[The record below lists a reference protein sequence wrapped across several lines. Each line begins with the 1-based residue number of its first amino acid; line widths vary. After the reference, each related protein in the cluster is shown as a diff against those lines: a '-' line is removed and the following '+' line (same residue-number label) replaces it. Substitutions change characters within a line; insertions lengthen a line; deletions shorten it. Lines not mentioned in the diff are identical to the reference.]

1 MSYNTPKVINV
12 FYKEDRK
19 PYDINGKSVSYF
31 GEDFIGSNDSTKIR
45 FYLQPNLPLID
56 FTGIVHAKRAD
67 GEVRFEL
74 LEKSS
79 NELGNYFELSLNS
92 WFTMKTG
99 KVTLSLKLYTG
110 DVTFGYT
117 EEIITSIES
126 IEDAIVYASDIFTF
140 NVGYAPNATEVVP
153 PFIDGEFEQLLF
165 ALSGKPDIGET
176 IYVVSELPT
185 LTGGAYD
192 DQWFLVK
199 GINSFGKLYHI
210 VDSVAEEVE
219 LGAGTFRVTPSGN
232 GDIDQGTIAGQ
243 LKWNEDTGTIN
254 MGLFD
259 EVEVGVGE
267 SLFWYV
273 KANEPISRGD
283 VVQFAGNVGGE
294 IVVKKAVFAEIT
306 NQPDLLMGVCLREID
321 TGRKGYILS
330 VGRLNNVNTDA
341 FSTPILYLSTTT
353 NGALS
358 STKPTSGFKGSVSAV
373 GRFSTGGGNNGFL
386 LVRPNLIKGL
396 KEATDVTITDI
407 VNGEILRWNG
417 SNWVNSD
424 SLSVAEDDIDALE
437 TRADLV
443 EGRLDVVEPIVAQH
457 TVDIS
462 DLDNRIDFIEDNGG
476 IDFIKVATFSALPT
490 SGEVRNHR
498 LFLTEDTKQLWEFDG
513 TQYNETSPKN
523 LSNIVVSS
531 QDDTTALRVV
541 ADTTQDEDVVSVEI
555 DEEKQVWIEKDG
567 KFNALNEANF
577 YDNVTIAG
585 NLTINGTT
593 TTVNTTT
600 LDVEDNIITINKNQT
615 GTPETNL
622 LSGIE
627 VERGDETN
635 FQFVFQESSD
645 LFKVGQVGDL
655 QAVATRQDAPTDLGV
670 AYFNA
675 TTNRFETTTNLK
687 VNASGQLV
695 DTTIRNTGTTV
706 IPLVVNTISGTTSAI
721 QEWQSNGTQRAYID
735 NDAGRLRTTA
745 GVANRTNFNS
755 SLIQPTDTGT
765 IISRNIADANPSLIV
780 NLANSSS
787 TGNIAN
793 FQFAGANKLEI
804 TKDGFLNN
812 TTADSVVI
820 TQNGVSIL
828 STYKH
833 PTGSTAIPVGQN
845 TFVGRSGN
853 TTMGSTATSVDHAS
867 YNTSVGFNAF
877 ISNTTGVNNTAN
889 GVNSLNSNTTGGSN
903 TANGVNS
910 LRSNTTGGNN
920 TAIGRDSLFSNTTGG
935 SNTAIGLNAGR
946 YIADGTTDNTT
957 GSNSIFLGSDT
968 KALANGQTNQ
978 IVIGHNATGIGSN
991 TVVLGND
998 SITTTALKGNVG
1010 IGTTAPATL
1019 LSVVTS
1025 SNTNGIQIRR
1035 NINTGGNY
1043 ALLGFRISTLDDNFN
1058 YAEIRGLRTNRNT
1071 TQDTDLVFLTRSN
1084 NTLGERMTIRDDGN
1098 VGIGTNNPVARL
1110 QVATAD
1116 ATQYQRALK
1125 LGVGSTTDNSG
1136 SFIEFPSATT
1146 DTLGSRI
1153 GGARQG
1159 SGGASY
1165 LRFDTTNSSSVVGE
1179 KMRITSDGLVGI
1191 GTTAPVAPLDILS
1204 SNFPALKIKRSSG
1217 GASVILHENSAGNQ
1231 YYSGIDTSGSYYLLN
1246 GSFVTTMLTTSG
1258 GLVGIGETAPTAQLQ
1273 VKSGATSRVPLVVDT
1288 LASHTVNSQEWKING
1303 SNVAFLDNGGY
1314 LRSSGIS
1321 HFTQNNALLYTE
1333 STGIRIQRNIADA
1346 NTALIINQVNS
1357 GSTGDIL
1364 KVQATGTD
1372 RLVVKQ
1378 NGLVSINEATPTAQ
1392 LHVKSGSTSRVPII
1406 VDSLT
1411 SHLQNL
1417 QEWKYGG
1424 NLGAFVD
1431 NEGNFFNENG
1441 TYGTIS
1447 DQRLKENIVDSRN
1460 YIDDLMKLRVVK
1472 YSLKEEK
1479 STQPTHLG
1487 FIAQEFEQVFPKMIG
1502 EFTKEIGKDIK
1513 GNAITEK
1520 YKSIKM
1526 SVLIPM
1532 LVKTIQ
1538 ELKGELDEL
1547 KEKIK

>member
-321 TGRKGYILS
+321 DGRKGYILS

-437 TRADLV
+437 NRADLI
-443 EGRLDVVEPIVAQH
+443 EGRLDVIEPIVAQH
-457 TVDIS
+457 TIDIS

-531 QDDTTALRVV
+531 EDDTTALRVV
-541 ADTTQDEDVVSVEI
+541 ADATQDEDVVSVEI

-655 QAVATRQDAPTDLGV
+655 QAVATRQDTPTDLGV
-670 AYFNA
+670 AYFNT
-675 TTNRFETTTNLK
+675 TTNRFENTTNLK

-695 DTTIRNTGTTV
+695 DTTIRN
-706 IPLVVNTISGTTSAI
+706 SETTSVPLTINSIASTTANL
-721 QEWQSNGTQRAYID
+721 QEWQRDGTSQAFISPT
-735 NDAGRLRTTA
+735 ASGGTVGVFRLRNLTNENRGFITFTTN
-745 GVANRTNFNS
+745 G
-755 SLIQPTDTGT
+755 IT
-765 IISRNIADANPSLIV
+765 ITRNIADSNSSLVV

-787 TGNIAN
+787 TGNIAE

-804 TKDGFLNN
+804 TKDGFL
-812 TTADSVVI
+812 
-820 TQNGVSIL
+820 TQNGTRLFSQ
-828 STYKH
+828 
-833 PTGSTAIPVGQN
+833 PVDTSN
-845 TFVGRSGN
+845 TFFGN
-853 TTMGSTATSVDHAS
+853 L
-867 YNTSVGFNAF
+867 
-877 ISNTTGVNNTAN
+877 TGNLT
-889 GVNSLNSNTTGGSN
+889 LTGGSN
-903 TANGVNS
+903 TVFGSNSFTSATSGNANVIVGRGAGNS
-910 LRSNTTGGNN
+910 ITSGFGNILVGLGSGASLTSATNSTFIGRSAGDNASQLATATNS
-920 TAIGRDSLFSNTTGG
+920 TAIGYEAYTDASNQMVFGNASVTEFKFDRNESALAKLPRTEIVSSTFPPLQIDRRVAFNLPYGAIRLLATNQVNMTNAFGVLQTFSIRDDANVINDIARIGAFRSGADNSGRLAFNTT
-935 SNTAIGLNAGR
+935 NAG
-946 YIADGTTDNTT
+946 TDSEKMTILP
-957 GSNSIFLGSDT
+957 S
-968 KALANGQTNQ
+968 
-978 IVIGHNATGIGSN
+978 
-991 TVVLGND
+991 
-998 SITTTALKGNVG
+998 GNVG
-1010 IGTTAPATL
+1010 IGTTAP
-1019 LSVVTS
+1019 
-1025 SNTNGIQIRR
+1025 I
-1035 NINTGGNY
+1035 
-1043 ALLGFRISTLDDNFN
+1043 
-1058 YAEIRGLRTNRNT
+1058 
-1071 TQDTDLVFLTRSN
+1071 
-1084 NTLGERMTIRDDGN
+1084 
-1098 VGIGTNNPVARL
+1098 
-1110 QVATAD
+1110 
-1116 ATQYQRALK
+1116 
-1125 LGVGSTTDNSG
+1125 
-1136 SFIEFPSATT
+1136 
-1146 DTLGSRI
+1146 
-1153 GGARQG
+1153 
-1159 SGGASY
+1159 
-1165 LRFDTTNSSSVVGE
+1165 
-1179 KMRITSDGLVGI
+1179 
-1191 GTTAPVAPLDILS
+1191 APLDILS

-1231 YYSGIDTSGSYYLLN
+1231 YYSGIDTSGNYYLLN
-1246 GSFVTTMLTTSG
+1246 GSFVTTMLTTSA
-1258 GLVGIGETAPTAQLQ
+1258 GLVGINETAPTAQLQ
-1273 VKSGATSRVPLVVDT
+1273 VKSGATDRVGLIVDT
-1288 LASHTVNSQEWKING
+1288 LADHTADITRFSFNSNLRFGFNTSGFLRLSGVHNISSSNNSFVNLE
-1303 SNVAFLDNGGY
+1303 
-1314 LRSSGIS
+1314 SSGTTIS
-1321 HFTQNNALLYTE
+1321 
-1333 STGIRIQRNIADA
+1333 RNVADA
-1346 NTALIINQVNS
+1346 NTALIINQQNA

-1502 EFTKEIGKDIK
+1502 EFTKEIGKDIE

-1538 ELKGELDEL
+1538 ELNKKVEELE
-1547 KEKIK
+1547 EKIK

>member
-306 NQPDLLMGVCLREID
+306 HQPDLLMGVCLREID
-321 TGRKGYILS
+321 DGRKGYILS

-437 TRADLV
+437 TRADLI

-531 QDDTTALRVV
+531 EDDTTALRVV

-655 QAVATRQDAPTDLGV
+655 QAVATRQDTPTDLGV
-670 AYFNA
+670 AYFNT
-675 TTNRFETTTNLK
+675 TTNRFENTTNLK

-695 DTTIRNTGTTV
+695 DTTIRN
-706 IPLVVNTISGTTSAI
+706 SETTSVPLTINSIASTTANL
-721 QEWQSNGTQRAYID
+721 QEWQRDGTSQAFISPT
-735 NDAGRLRTTA
+735 ASGGTVGVFRLRNLTNENRGFITFTTN
-745 GVANRTNFNS
+745 G
-755 SLIQPTDTGT
+755 IT
-765 IISRNIADANPSLIV
+765 ITRNIADSNSSLVV

-787 TGNIAN
+787 TGNIAE

-804 TKDGFLNN
+804 TKDGFL
-812 TTADSVVI
+812 
-820 TQNGVSIL
+820 TQNGTRLFSQ
-828 STYKH
+828 
-833 PTGSTAIPVGQN
+833 PVDTSN
-845 TFVGRSGN
+845 TFFGN
-853 TTMGSTATSVDHAS
+853 L
-867 YNTSVGFNAF
+867 
-877 ISNTTGVNNTAN
+877 TGNLT
-889 GVNSLNSNTTGGSN
+889 LTGGSN
-903 TANGVNS
+903 TVFGSNSFTSATSGNANVIVGRGAGNS
-910 LRSNTTGGNN
+910 ITSGFGNILVGLGSGASLTSATNSTFIGRSAGDNASQLATATNS
-920 TAIGRDSLFSNTTGG
+920 TAIGYESYTDASNQMVFGNASVTEFKFDRNESALAKLPRTEIVSSTFPPLQIDRRVAFNLPYGAIRLLATNQVNMTNAFGVLQTFSIRDDANVINDIARIGAFRSGADNSGRLAFNTV
-935 SNTAIGLNAGR
+935 NAGTDTEKMT
-946 YIADGTTDNTT
+946 ILPSGNVGIGTTTPSEKLELSGT
-957 GSNSIFLGSDT
+957 G
-968 KALANGQTNQ
+968 NQ
-978 IVIGHNATGIGSN
+978 ILKITSTNNNKTGIYLQRGTSSDAFTDYELYSSGGN
-991 TVVLGND
+991 FSIDRNVNGVVQNRFFIGD
-998 SITTTALKGNVG
+998 DGKIG

-1025 SNTNGIQIRR
+1025 SNTDGIQIRR
-1035 NINTGGNY
+1035 NSTSTNDY
-1043 ALLGFRISTLDDNFN
+1043 SLLGFRIATSNSATN
-1058 YAEIRGLRTNRNT
+1058 YAEIRAVRTNRAVSN
-1071 TQDTDLVFLTRSN
+1071 DTDLRFYTLSN
-1084 NTLGERMTIRDDGN
+1084 NSLTEPMRIRD
-1098 VGIGTNNPVARL
+1098 
-1110 QVATAD
+1110 
-1116 ATQYQRALK
+1116 
-1125 LGVGSTTDNSG
+1125 
-1136 SFIEFPSATT
+1136 
-1146 DTLGSRI
+1146 
-1153 GGARQG
+1153 
-1159 SGGASY
+1159 
-1165 LRFDTTNSSSVVGE
+1165 
-1179 KMRITSDGLVGI
+1179 DGLVGI
-1191 GTTAPVAPLDILS
+1191 
-1204 SNFPALKIKRSSG
+1204 N
-1217 GASVILHENSAGNQ
+1217 
-1231 YYSGIDTSGSYYLLN
+1231 
-1246 GSFVTTMLTTSG
+1246 
-1258 GLVGIGETAPTAQLQ
+1258 ETAPTAQLQ

-1288 LASHTVNSQEWKING
+1288 LASHT
-1303 SNVAFLDNGGY
+1303 
-1314 LRSSGIS
+1314 
-1321 HFTQNNALLYTE
+1321 T
-1333 STGIRIQRNIADA
+1333 
-1346 NTALIINQVNS
+1346 
-1357 GSTGDIL
+1357 
-1364 KVQATGTD
+1364 
-1372 RLVVKQ
+1372 
-1378 NGLVSINEATPTAQ
+1378 
-1392 LHVKSGSTSRVPII
+1392 
-1406 VDSLT
+1406 
-1411 SHLQNL
+1411 NL
-1417 QEWKYGG
+1417 QEWKNAGSTTARINGFGALATTRMFNINSPDGADIRLTNNGTEVRRDIADSQPVLIVNQINSSSTGKIVSFQFAGVEKSFIDKDGNFSGAVSIPQYDFLGSRAGSAGDGTITVSNITNYDELVVEIDYDPQGNGGYPMRVKAPVITHFQPGASDDIYGVSVITFSKGGTTLATATVGWGG
-1424 NLGAFVD
+1424 NNTTLDVD
-1431 NEGNFFNENG
+1431 FGG
-1441 TYGTIS
+1441 TFSSAEVRVYG
-1447 DQRLKENIVDSRN
+1447 VN
-1460 YIDDLMKLRVVK
+1460 Y
-1472 YSLKEEK
+1472 
-1479 STQPTHLG
+1479 
-1487 FIAQEFEQVFPKMIG
+1487 
-1502 EFTKEIGKDIK
+1502 
-1513 GNAITEK
+1513 
-1520 YKSIKM
+1520 
-1526 SVLIPM
+1526 
-1532 LVKTIQ
+1532 
-1538 ELKGELDEL
+1538 
-1547 KEKIK
+1547 

>member
-321 TGRKGYILS
+321 DGRKGYILS

-437 TRADLV
+437 TRADLI

-531 QDDTTALRVV
+531 EDDTTALRVV

-655 QAVATRQDAPTDLGV
+655 QAVATRQDTPTDLGV
-670 AYFNA
+670 AYFNT

-687 VNASGQLV
+687 VNASGFVENLNVKATGNVVPFTIDALSSGQTSNLLSINSNGANRLFV
-695 DTTIRNTGTTV
+695 ESNGLIRTRIGIANHTNFSNSFIDTNTTGTT
-706 IPLVVNTISGTTSAI
+706 
-721 QEWQSNGTQRAYID
+721 
-735 NDAGRLRTTA
+735 
-745 GVANRTNFNS
+745 
-755 SLIQPTDTGT
+755 
-765 IISRNIADANPSLIV
+765 ISRNIADGNHALIV

-820 TQNGVSIL
+820 TQNGVPIL

-845 TFVGRSGN
+845 TFVGLSGN
-853 TTMGSTATSVDHAS
+853 TTMGSTATSTDHAS
-867 YNTSVGFNAF
+867 NNTAIGFNAF
-877 ISNTTGVNNTAN
+877 ISNTTGNSNTAIGLSSLRGN
-889 GVNSLNSNTTGGSN
+889 TTGFSNTASGVSSLRGNTTGFSNTASGLNSLRDNTTGNSNTASGSNSLQSNTTGNSN
-903 TANGVNS
+903 TASGAS
-910 LRSNTTGGNN
+910 
-920 TAIGRDSLFSNTTGG
+920 SLFSNTTG
-935 SNTAIGLNAGR
+935 SNNVASGLNSLRDNTTGSLNVALGSGSGR
-946 YIADGTTDNTT
+946 YIADGTTANAT
-957 GSNSIFLGSDT
+957 GSNSVFLGSDT

-978 IVIGHNATGIGSN
+978 IVIGHDATGIGSN

-1025 SNTNGIQIRR
+1025 SNTEGIQIRR
-1035 NINTGGNY
+1035 DATSTNAY
-1043 ALLGFRISTLDDNFN
+1043 SLLGFRIATSNSATN
-1058 YAEIRGLRTNRNT
+1058 YAEIRAVRTNRAVSN
-1071 TQDTDLVFLTRSN
+1071 DTDLRFYTLSN
-1084 NTLGERMTIRDDGN
+1084 NSLTEPMRIRDD
-1098 VGIGTNNPVARL
+1098 
-1110 QVATAD
+1110 
-1116 ATQYQRALK
+1116 
-1125 LGVGSTTDNSG
+1125 
-1136 SFIEFPSATT
+1136 
-1146 DTLGSRI
+1146 
-1153 GGARQG
+1153 
-1159 SGGASY
+1159 
-1165 LRFDTTNSSSVVGE
+1165 
-1179 KMRITSDGLVGI
+1179 
-1191 GTTAPVAPLDILS
+1191 
-1204 SNFPALKIKRSSG
+1204 
-1217 GASVILHENSAGNQ
+1217 
-1231 YYSGIDTSGSYYLLN
+1231 
-1246 GSFVTTMLTTSG
+1246 
-1258 GLVGIGETAPTAQLQ
+1258 GLVGIGETAPNAQLQ
-1273 VKSGATSRVPLVVDT
+1273 VKSGAVGRIPLIVNTIAD
-1288 LASHTVNSQEWKING
+1288 HTALLQEWQING
-1303 SNVAFLDNGGY
+1303 TAQARITNSGY
-1314 LRSSGIS
+1314 LSGLGLLNLSSS
-1321 HFTQNNALLYTE
+1321 NNASIVMLNAGTTI
-1333 STGIRIQRNIADA
+1333 SRNVADA
-1346 NTALIINQVNS
+1346 NTALVINQVNS

-1392 LHVKSGSTSRVPII
+1392 LQVKSGSTSRVPII

-1532 LVKTIQ
+1532 LVKVIQ
-1538 ELKGELDEL
+1538 EQQEQINEL

>member
-321 TGRKGYILS
+321 DGRKGYILS

-437 TRADLV
+437 TRADLI

-457 TVDIS
+457 TIDIS

-490 SGEVRNHR
+490 SGDVRNHR

-531 QDDTTALRVV
+531 EDDTTALRVV
-541 ADTTQDEDVVSVEI
+541 ADATQDEDVVSVEI

-655 QAVATRQDAPTDLGV
+655 QAVATRQDAPTDFGV
-670 AYFNA
+670 AYFNT

-706 IPLVVNTISGTTSAI
+706 VPLTVDAINSTTADLQQWRVNNVIRNVITSSGYYLSPVGMTNTTF
-721 QEWQSNGTQRAYID
+721 SNGRFEFGGGG
-735 NDAGRLRTTA
+735 N
-745 GVANRTNFNS
+745 
-755 SLIQPTDTGT
+755 P
-765 IISRNIADANPSLIV
+765 IIIRNVADANPSLIV

-804 TKDGFLNN
+804 TKDGFLTQNGTRLFSQPVATSNTFFGNESGGSSVSGTSNTSFGRRSLFSISSGTQNTSVGQGAGRAITSGSSNTFIGNDSGFNSQLATANN
-812 TTADSVVI
+812 STAIGNEAYTDASNQMVFGNANVTQFKFDRNANSIIDISTINKPIADSVVI
-820 TQNGVSIL
+820 TQNGVPIL

-833 PTGSTAIPVGQN
+833 PTGSTAIPAGEN
-845 TFVGRSGN
+845 TFVGRAGN
-853 TTMGSTATSVDHAS
+853 TTMGSTASLIAHGS
-867 YNTSVGFNAF
+867 F
-877 ISNTTGVNNTAN
+877 NTAVGMN
-889 GVNSLNSNTTGGSN
+889 SFINNSL
-903 TANGVNS
+903 
-910 LRSNTTGGNN
+910 GGNN
-920 TAIGRDSLFSNTTGG
+920 TAIGHDSLRLNTTGSNNLASGNSALRSNTTGNSNTATGFLSLFSNTTG
-935 SNTAIGLNAGR
+935 SNNVASGLNALRPNTTGSLNVALGSGSGR

-957 GSNSIFLGSDT
+957 GSNSVFLGSDT

-1010 IGTTAPATL
+1010 IGTSAPATL

-1025 SNTNGIQIRR
+1025 SNTEGIQIRR
-1035 NINTGGNY
+1035 DATSTNAY
-1043 ALLGFRISTLDDNFN
+1043 SLLGFRIATSNSATN
-1058 YAEIRGLRTNRNT
+1058 YAEIRAVRTNRAVSN
-1071 TQDTDLVFLTRSN
+1071 DTDLRFYTLSN
-1084 NTLGERMTIRDDGN
+1084 NSLTEPMRIRD
-1098 VGIGTNNPVARL
+1098 
-1110 QVATAD
+1110 
-1116 ATQYQRALK
+1116 
-1125 LGVGSTTDNSG
+1125 
-1136 SFIEFPSATT
+1136 
-1146 DTLGSRI
+1146 
-1153 GGARQG
+1153 
-1159 SGGASY
+1159 
-1165 LRFDTTNSSSVVGE
+1165 
-1179 KMRITSDGLVGI
+1179 DGLVGI
-1191 GTTAPVAPLDILS
+1191 
-1204 SNFPALKIKRSSG
+1204 N
-1217 GASVILHENSAGNQ
+1217 
-1231 YYSGIDTSGSYYLLN
+1231 
-1246 GSFVTTMLTTSG
+1246 
-1258 GLVGIGETAPTAQLQ
+1258 ETAPTAQLQ
-1273 VKSGATSRVPLVVDT
+1273 VKSGAVDRVGLIVDT
-1288 LASHTVNSQEWKING
+1288 LADHTADITRFSFNSNLRFGFNTSGFLRLSGVHNISSSNNSFVNLE
-1303 SNVAFLDNGGY
+1303 
-1314 LRSSGIS
+1314 SSGTTIS
-1321 HFTQNNALLYTE
+1321 
-1333 STGIRIQRNIADA
+1333 RNVADA

-1392 LHVKSGSTSRVPII
+1392 LQVKSGSTSRVPII

-1502 EFTKEIGKDIK
+1502 EFTKEIGKDIE

-1538 ELKGELDEL
+1538 ELNKKVEELE
-1547 KEKIK
+1547 EKIK

>member
-321 TGRKGYILS
+321 DGRKGYILS

-437 TRADLV
+437 TRADLI

-531 QDDTTALRVV
+531 EDDTTALRVV

-655 QAVATRQDAPTDLGV
+655 QAVATRQDTPTDLGV
-670 AYFNA
+670 AYFNT

-687 VNASGQLV
+687 VNASGL
-695 DTTIRNTGTTV
+695 
-706 IPLVVNTISGTTSAI
+706 
-721 QEWQSNGTQRAYID
+721 
-735 NDAGRLRTTA
+735 
-745 GVANRTNFNS
+745 
-755 SLIQPTDTGT
+755 
-765 IISRNIADANPSLIV
+765 
-780 NLANSSS
+780 
-787 TGNIAN
+787 
-793 FQFAGANKLEI
+793 
-804 TKDGFLNN
+804 
-812 TTADSVVI
+812 
-820 TQNGVSIL
+820 
-828 STYKH
+828 
-833 PTGSTAIPVGQN
+833 
-845 TFVGRSGN
+845 
-853 TTMGSTATSVDHAS
+853 
-867 YNTSVGFNAF
+867 
-877 ISNTTGVNNTAN
+877 
-889 GVNSLNSNTTGGSN
+889 
-903 TANGVNS
+903 
-910 LRSNTTGGNN
+910 
-920 TAIGRDSLFSNTTGG
+920 
-935 SNTAIGLNAGR
+935 
-946 YIADGTTDNTT
+946 
-957 GSNSIFLGSDT
+957 
-968 KALANGQTNQ
+968 
-978 IVIGHNATGIGSN
+978 
-991 TVVLGND
+991 
-998 SITTTALKGNVG
+998 
-1010 IGTTAPATL
+1010 
-1019 LSVVTS
+1019 
-1025 SNTNGIQIRR
+1025 
-1035 NINTGGNY
+1035 
-1043 ALLGFRISTLDDNFN
+1043 
-1058 YAEIRGLRTNRNT
+1058 
-1071 TQDTDLVFLTRSN
+1071 
-1084 NTLGERMTIRDDGN
+1084 
-1098 VGIGTNNPVARL
+1098 
-1110 QVATAD
+1110 
-1116 ATQYQRALK
+1116 
-1125 LGVGSTTDNSG
+1125 
-1136 SFIEFPSATT
+1136 
-1146 DTLGSRI
+1146 
-1153 GGARQG
+1153 
-1159 SGGASY
+1159 
-1165 LRFDTTNSSSVVGE
+1165 
-1179 KMRITSDGLVGI
+1179 
-1191 GTTAPVAPLDILS
+1191 
-1204 SNFPALKIKRSSG
+1204 
-1217 GASVILHENSAGNQ
+1217 
-1231 YYSGIDTSGSYYLLN
+1231 
-1246 GSFVTTMLTTSG
+1246 
-1258 GLVGIGETAPTAQLQ
+1258 
-1273 VKSGATSRVPLVVDT
+1273 
-1288 LASHTVNSQEWKING
+1288 
-1303 SNVAFLDNGGY
+1303 
-1314 LRSSGIS
+1314 
-1321 HFTQNNALLYTE
+1321 
-1333 STGIRIQRNIADA
+1333 
-1346 NTALIINQVNS
+1346 
-1357 GSTGDIL
+1357 
-1364 KVQATGTD
+1364 
-1372 RLVVKQ
+1372 
-1378 NGLVSINEATPTAQ
+1378 
-1392 LHVKSGSTSRVPII
+1392 
-1406 VDSLT
+1406 
-1411 SHLQNL
+1411 
-1417 QEWKYGG
+1417 
-1424 NLGAFVD
+1424 
-1431 NEGNFFNENG
+1431 
-1441 TYGTIS
+1441 
-1447 DQRLKENIVDSRN
+1447 
-1460 YIDDLMKLRVVK
+1460 
-1472 YSLKEEK
+1472 
-1479 STQPTHLG
+1479 
-1487 FIAQEFEQVFPKMIG
+1487 
-1502 EFTKEIGKDIK
+1502 
-1513 GNAITEK
+1513 
-1520 YKSIKM
+1520 
-1526 SVLIPM
+1526 
-1532 LVKTIQ
+1532 
-1538 ELKGELDEL
+1538 
-1547 KEKIK
+1547 

>member
-437 TRADLV
+437 TRADLI

-531 QDDTTALRVV
+531 EDDTTALRVV

-1231 YYSGIDTSGSYYLLN
+1231 YYSGIDTSGNYYLLN
-1246 GSFVTTMLTTSG
+1246 GSFVTTMLTTSA
-1258 GLVGIGETAPTAQLQ
+1258 GLVGINETAPTAQLQ
-1273 VKSGATSRVPLVVDT
+1273 VKSGATDRTPLIVDI
-1288 LASHTVNSQEWKING
+1288 VNSSTARLQDWNKNGVLISAIN
-1303 SNVAFLDNGGY
+1303 NGGRF
-1314 LRSSGIS
+1314 LTNAGMSNLATG
-1321 HFTQNNALLYTE
+1321 NNSAITVG
-1333 STGIRIQRNIADA
+1333 STGTLIERNVADA
-1346 NTALIINQVNS
+1346 NTALVINQVNA
-1357 GSTGDIL
+1357 GSTGKIVSFRFAGVEKSFIDKDGNFSGASVIPTYDLLGSRAGTAGDGTITVTDISL
-1364 KVQATGTD
+1364 YD
-1372 RLVVKQ
+1372 ELVVELLFDTGIDGKSNRTQ
-1378 NGLVSINEATPTAQ
+1378 APVITHFQPGGAGDLNGLTVVSVQPGGTTLVSATVEKGANNTT
-1392 LHVKSGSTSRVPII
+1392 LN
-1406 VDSLT
+1406 VDFGGT
-1411 SHLQNL
+1411 VTDYVVNV
-1417 QEWKYGG
+1417 YG
-1424 NLGAFVD
+1424 
-1431 NEGNFFNENG
+1431 
-1441 TYGTIS
+1441 
-1447 DQRLKENIVDSRN
+1447 
-1460 YIDDLMKLRVVK
+1460 
-1472 YSLKEEK
+1472 
-1479 STQPTHLG
+1479 
-1487 FIAQEFEQVFPKMIG
+1487 
-1502 EFTKEIGKDIK
+1502 
-1513 GNAITEK
+1513 
-1520 YKSIKM
+1520 
-1526 SVLIPM
+1526 VLY
-1532 LVKTIQ
+1532 
-1538 ELKGELDEL
+1538 
-1547 KEKIK
+1547 

>member
-232 GDIDQGTIAGQ
+232 GDVDQGTIAGQ

-437 TRADLV
+437 TRADLI

-531 QDDTTALRVV
+531 EDDTTALRVV

-655 QAVATRQDAPTDLGV
+655 QAVATRQDTPTDLGV
-670 AYFNA
+670 AYFNT
-675 TTNRFETTTNLK
+675 TTNRFENTTNLK

-706 IPLVVNTISGTTSAI
+706 IPLIVNTISGTTSAI

-765 IISRNIADANPSLIV
+765 IISRNIADANSALRV
-780 NLANSSS
+780 DLVNSSS

-804 TKDGFLNN
+804 TKDGFL
-812 TTADSVVI
+812 
-820 TQNGVSIL
+820 TQNGTRLFSQ
-828 STYKH
+828 
-833 PTGSTAIPVGQN
+833 PVDTSN
-845 TFVGRSGN
+845 TFFGN
-853 TTMGSTATSVDHAS
+853 L
-867 YNTSVGFNAF
+867 
-877 ISNTTGVNNTAN
+877 TGNLT
-889 GVNSLNSNTTGGSN
+889 LTGGSN
-903 TANGVNS
+903 TVFGSNSFTSATSGNANVIVGRGAGNS
-910 LRSNTTGGNN
+910 ITSGFGNILVGLGSGASLTSATNSTFIGRSAGDNASQLATATNS
-920 TAIGRDSLFSNTTGG
+920 TAIGYEAYTDASNQMVFGNASVTEFKFDRNESALAKLPRTEIVSSTFPPLQIDRRVAFNLPYGAIRLLATNQVNMTNAFGVLQTFSIRDDANVINDIARIGAFRSGADNSGRLTFNTT
-935 SNTAIGLNAGR
+935 NAG
-946 YIADGTTDNTT
+946 TDAEKMTILP
-957 GSNSIFLGSDT
+957 S
-968 KALANGQTNQ
+968 
-978 IVIGHNATGIGSN
+978 
-991 TVVLGND
+991 
-998 SITTTALKGNVG
+998 GNVG
-1010 IGTTAPATL
+1010 IGTTAPSEKLEVQGNLILNGANSFNYLYGYFNQVGFPNYSYSLLQTGASDATTGTRGL
-1019 LSVVTS
+1019 VINENHGQTV
-1025 SNTNGIQIRR
+1025 SNYGITLATNNVSRLF
-1035 NINTGGNY
+1035 INT
-1043 ALLGFRISTLDDNFN
+1043 S
-1058 YAEIRGLRTNRNT
+1058 
-1071 TQDTDLVFLTRSN
+1071 
-1084 NTLGERMTIRDDGN
+1084 GN
-1098 VGIGTNNPVARL
+1098 VGIGTSAPAYRL
-1110 QVATAD
+1110 SINEGDAYIYKATTTPSLIINRND
-1116 ATQYQRALK
+1116 GLTLSLAT
-1125 LGVGSTTDNSG
+1125 GSTSSIFGYDQAGVFAIQSRTKAEILAGTFDASSNRLIVNG
-1136 SFIEFPSATT
+1136 S
-1146 DTLGSRI
+1146 
-1153 GGARQG
+1153 
-1159 SGGASY
+1159 
-1165 LRFDTTNSSSVVGE
+1165 
-1179 KMRITSDGLVGI
+1179 GLVGI
-1191 GTTAPVAPLDILS
+1191 
-1204 SNFPALKIKRSSG
+1204 N
-1217 GASVILHENSAGNQ
+1217 
-1231 YYSGIDTSGSYYLLN
+1231 
-1246 GSFVTTMLTTSG
+1246 
-1258 GLVGIGETAPTAQLQ
+1258 ETAPTAQLQ
-1273 VKSGATSRVPLVVDT
+1273 VKSGAVGRIPLIVNTIAD
-1288 LASHTVNSQEWKING
+1288 HTALLQEWQING
-1303 SNVAFLDNGGY
+1303 TAQARITNSGY
-1314 LRSSGIS
+1314 LSGLGLLNLSSS
-1321 HFTQNNALLYTE
+1321 NNASIVMLNAGTTI
-1333 STGIRIQRNIADA
+1333 SRNIADS
-1346 NTALIINQVNS
+1346 NPALIINQANAS
-1357 GSTGDIL
+1357 STGKIASFRFNGVEKSFIDKDGNFSGASVIPTYDLLGSRAGTAGDGTITVTDISL
-1364 KVQATGTD
+1364 YD
-1372 RLVVKQ
+1372 ELVVELLFDTGIDGKSNRTQ
-1378 NGLVSINEATPTAQ
+1378 APVITHFQPGGAGDLNGLTVVSVQPGGTTLVSATVEKGANNTT
-1392 LHVKSGSTSRVPII
+1392 LN
-1406 VDSLT
+1406 VDFGGT
-1411 SHLQNL
+1411 VTDYVVNV
-1417 QEWKYGG
+1417 YG
-1424 NLGAFVD
+1424 
-1431 NEGNFFNENG
+1431 
-1441 TYGTIS
+1441 
-1447 DQRLKENIVDSRN
+1447 
-1460 YIDDLMKLRVVK
+1460 
-1472 YSLKEEK
+1472 
-1479 STQPTHLG
+1479 
-1487 FIAQEFEQVFPKMIG
+1487 
-1502 EFTKEIGKDIK
+1502 
-1513 GNAITEK
+1513 
-1520 YKSIKM
+1520 
-1526 SVLIPM
+1526 VLY
-1532 LVKTIQ
+1532 
-1538 ELKGELDEL
+1538 
-1547 KEKIK
+1547 

>member
-232 GDIDQGTIAGQ
+232 GDVDQGTIAGQ

-254 MGLFD
+254 MGVFD

-321 TGRKGYILS
+321 DGRKGYILS

-437 TRADLV
+437 TRADLI

-531 QDDTTALRVV
+531 EDDTTALRVV

-655 QAVATRQDAPTDLGV
+655 QAVATRQDTPTDLGV
-670 AYFNA
+670 AFFNNS
-675 TTNRFETTTNLK
+675 TNRFETTTNLK

-706 IPLVVNTISGTTSAI
+706 VPLTINGLTDTTANL
-721 QEWQSNGTQRAYID
+721 QEWRVNNTQFANISP
-735 NDAGRLRTTA
+735 L
-745 GVANRTNFNS
+745 GVFRTNEGLRNLTGQNNS
-755 SLIQPTDTGT
+755 RVDTTNNGT
-765 IISRNIADANPSLIV
+765 IIQRNIADANSALRINIANNASTANIVEFQKEGVTLSQIRNDGSLATPYIRNNTSASNSSLFLNNTGTVIQRNIADANSALDV
-780 NLANSSS
+780 NQANSSS

-793 FQFAGANKLEI
+793 FQFAGDNKLEI
-804 TKDGFLNN
+804 TKDGFLTQNGTRLFSQPVETTNTFFGFESGGTSTTGISNTSFGRNSLNNLTSGNNN
-812 TTADSVVI
+812 TSIGRSSGFSNTTGSNNTFVGRNSGNSGAWGTQLATANNSTAIGYESYTDASNQMVFGNANVTQFKFDRNANSIIDISTINKPIADSVVI
-820 TQNGVSIL
+820 TQNGVPIL
-828 STYKH
+828 STYKA
-833 PTGSTAIPVGQN
+833 TGTNGLN

-853 TTMGSTATSVDHAS
+853 TTLTGSTSGNDGSNNTAIGDSSLISLTTGNFNTAS
-867 YNTSVGFNAF
+867 GNSSLRFNTSGNSNTASGISSLF
-877 ISNTTGVNNTAN
+877 SNTTGSSNTAI
-889 GVNSLNSNTTGGSN
+889 GGNSLRSNTIGNSN
-903 TANGVNS
+903 TANGVS
-910 LRSNTTGGNN
+910 
-920 TAIGRDSLFSNTTGG
+920 SLFSNTTGG
-935 SNTAIGLNAGR
+935 SNTANGLGSLFSNTTGSNNVASGLNALRSNTTGSLNVALGSGSGR

-957 GSNSIFLGSDT
+957 GANSVFLGSDT

-1010 IGTTAPATL
+1010 IGTTDPATL

-1025 SNTNGIQIRR
+1025 SNTGGIQIRR
-1035 NINTGGNY
+1035 NSTSTNDY
-1043 ALLGFRISTLDDNFN
+1043 SLLGFRIATSNSATN
-1058 YAEIRGLRTNRNT
+1058 YAEIRAVRTNRAVSN
-1071 TQDTDLVFLTRSN
+1071 DTDLRFYTLSN
-1084 NTLGERMTIRDDGN
+1084 NSLTEPMRIRDDGR
-1098 VGIGTNNPVARL
+1098 VGIGI
-1110 QVATAD
+1110 
-1116 ATQYQRALK
+1116 
-1125 LGVGSTTDNSG
+1125 TTPTSQL
-1136 SFIEFPSATT
+1136 EVRPST
-1146 DTLGSRI
+1146 DTIIPIS
-1153 GGARQG
+1153 
-1159 SGGASY
+1159 
-1165 LRFDTTNSSSVVGE
+1165 
-1179 KMRITSDGLVGI
+1179 
-1191 GTTAPVAPLDILS
+1191 
-1204 SNFPALKIKRSSG
+1204 
-1217 GASVILHENSAGNQ
+1217 
-1231 YYSGIDTSGSYYLLN
+1231 
-1246 GSFVTTMLTTSG
+1246 
-1258 GLVGIGETAPTAQLQ
+1258 
-1273 VKSGATSRVPLVVDT
+1273 VDT
-1288 LASHTVNSQEWKING
+1288 PASHTAYLLQLRTAFTEQFEVHNDGDTFNTNG
-1303 SNVAFLDNGGY
+1303 V
-1314 LRSSGIS
+1314 
-1321 HFTQNNALLYTE
+1321 
-1333 STGIRIQRNIADA
+1333 
-1346 NTALIINQVNS
+1346 
-1357 GSTGDIL
+1357 
-1364 KVQATGTD
+1364 
-1372 RLVVKQ
+1372 
-1378 NGLVSINEATPTAQ
+1378 
-1392 LHVKSGSTSRVPII
+1392 
-1406 VDSLT
+1406 
-1411 SHLQNL
+1411 
-1417 QEWKYGG
+1417 
-1424 NLGAFVD
+1424 
-1431 NEGNFFNENG
+1431 
-1441 TYGTIS
+1441 YGTIS
-1447 DQRLKENIVDSRN
+1447 DSRIKENVIDARN

-1479 STQPTHLG
+1479 AKEPTHLG
-1487 FIAQEFEQVFPKMIG
+1487 FIAQEVEQVFPKMVST
-1502 EFTKEIGKDIK
+1502 TKSRGLDDMKQ
-1513 GNAITEK
+1513 
-1520 YKSIKM
+1520 IKM

-1538 ELKGELDEL
+1538 ELNKKVEELE
-1547 KEKIK
+1547 EKIK

>member
-110 DVTFGYT
+110 TINYGYVDD
-117 EEIITSIES
+117 IITSIES

-232 GDIDQGTIAGQ
+232 GDIDEGTIAGQ

-407 VNGEILRWNG
+407 VSGEILRWNG

-437 TRADLV
+437 TRADLI

-531 QDDTTALRVV
+531 EDDTTALRVV

-655 QAVATRQDAPTDLGV
+655 QAVATRQDTPTDLGV

-675 TTNRFETTTNLK
+675 TTNRFETNSNITYNVPISRFIVPNIATNNLL
-687 VNASGQLV
+687 N
-695 DTTIRNTGTTV
+695 
-706 IPLVVNTISGTTSAI
+706 
-721 QEWQSNGTQRAYID
+721 QSNGANFSSI
-735 NDAGRLRTTA
+735 NLGANGTTI
-745 GVANRTNFNS
+745 T
-755 SLIQPTDTGT
+755 
-765 IISRNIADANPSLIV
+765 RNIADANSALIV
-780 NLANSSS
+780 NQVNSSS

-804 TKDGFLNN
+804 TKDGFLTQNGTRLFHQTVDTTNTFLGNEVANLTLSGTSSVAIGRQAFQNATTANSITAIGHRAFRNN
-812 TTADSVVI
+812 TTGSR
-820 TQNGVSIL
+820 GV
-828 STYKH
+828 
-833 PTGSTAIPVGQN
+833 AV
-845 TFVGRSGN
+845 
-853 TTMGSTATSVDHAS
+853 
-867 YNTSVGFNAF
+867 
-877 ISNTTGVNNTAN
+877 
-889 GVNSLNSNTTGGSN
+889 
-903 TANGVNS
+903 
-910 LRSNTTGGNN
+910 
-920 TAIGRDSLFSNTTGG
+920 
-935 SNTAIGLNAGR
+935 GLNAGLSLTTGQNSTFLGTEAGNNASQLVSATNSTAIGYESYTDASNQMVFGNASVTEFKFDR
-946 YIADGTTDNTT
+946 NASALAKLPRTEIVSSTFPPLLIDRRVAFNLPYGAIRLLATHETNMNDAFGVLQNFSIRDDANVINNIASIGAFRSGADNSGRLAFNTT
-957 GSNSIFLGSDT
+957 
-968 KALANGQTNQ
+968 
-978 IVIGHNATGIGSN
+978 NAGT
-991 TVVLGND
+991 D
-998 SITTTALKGNVG
+998 SEKMTILPSGNVG
-1010 IGTTAPATL
+1010 IGTTAP
-1019 LSVVTS
+1019 
-1025 SNTNGIQIRR
+1025 I
-1035 NINTGGNY
+1035 
-1043 ALLGFRISTLDDNFN
+1043 
-1058 YAEIRGLRTNRNT
+1058 
-1071 TQDTDLVFLTRSN
+1071 
-1084 NTLGERMTIRDDGN
+1084 
-1098 VGIGTNNPVARL
+1098 
-1110 QVATAD
+1110 
-1116 ATQYQRALK
+1116 
-1125 LGVGSTTDNSG
+1125 
-1136 SFIEFPSATT
+1136 
-1146 DTLGSRI
+1146 
-1153 GGARQG
+1153 
-1159 SGGASY
+1159 
-1165 LRFDTTNSSSVVGE
+1165 
-1179 KMRITSDGLVGI
+1179 
-1191 GTTAPVAPLDILS
+1191 APLDILS

-1231 YYSGIDTSGSYYLLN
+1231 YYSGIDTSGNYYLLN

-1288 LASHTVNSQEWKING
+1288 LASHT
-1303 SNVAFLDNGGY
+1303 
-1314 LRSSGIS
+1314 
-1321 HFTQNNALLYTE
+1321 T
-1333 STGIRIQRNIADA
+1333 
-1346 NTALIINQVNS
+1346 
-1357 GSTGDIL
+1357 
-1364 KVQATGTD
+1364 
-1372 RLVVKQ
+1372 
-1378 NGLVSINEATPTAQ
+1378 
-1392 LHVKSGSTSRVPII
+1392 
-1406 VDSLT
+1406 
-1411 SHLQNL
+1411 NL
-1417 QEWKYGG
+1417 QEWKNAGSTTARINGFGALATTRMFNINSPDGADIRLTNNGTEVRRDIADSQPALIVNQINSSSTGKIVSFQFAGVEKSFIDKDGNFSGAVSIPQYDFLGSRAGSAGDGTITVSNITNYDELVVEIDYDPQGNGGYPMRVKAPVITHFQPGASDDIYGVSVITFSKGGTTLATATVGWGG
-1424 NLGAFVD
+1424 NNTTLDVD
-1431 NEGNFFNENG
+1431 FGG
-1441 TYGTIS
+1441 TFSSAEVRVYG
-1447 DQRLKENIVDSRN
+1447 VN
-1460 YIDDLMKLRVVK
+1460 Y
-1472 YSLKEEK
+1472 
-1479 STQPTHLG
+1479 
-1487 FIAQEFEQVFPKMIG
+1487 
-1502 EFTKEIGKDIK
+1502 
-1513 GNAITEK
+1513 
-1520 YKSIKM
+1520 
-1526 SVLIPM
+1526 
-1532 LVKTIQ
+1532 
-1538 ELKGELDEL
+1538 
-1547 KEKIK
+1547 

>member
-321 TGRKGYILS
+321 DGRKGYILS

-437 TRADLV
+437 TRADLI

-531 QDDTTALRVV
+531 EDDTTALRVV

-655 QAVATRQDAPTDLGV
+655 QAVATRQDTPTDLGV
-670 AYFNA
+670 AYFNT

-687 VNASGQLV
+687 VNASGFVENLNVKATGNVVPFTIDALSSGQTSNLLSINSNGANRLFV
-695 DTTIRNTGTTV
+695 ESNGLIRTRIGIANHTNFSNSFIDTNTTGTT
-706 IPLVVNTISGTTSAI
+706 
-721 QEWQSNGTQRAYID
+721 
-735 NDAGRLRTTA
+735 
-745 GVANRTNFNS
+745 
-755 SLIQPTDTGT
+755 
-765 IISRNIADANPSLIV
+765 ISRNIADGNHALIV

-820 TQNGVSIL
+820 TQNGVPIL

-833 PTGSTAIPVGQN
+833 PTGSTAIPTGQN
-845 TFVGRSGN
+845 TFVGLSGN
-853 TTMGSTATSVDHAS
+853 TTMGSTATSTDHAS
-867 YNTSVGFNAF
+867 NNTAIGFNAF
-877 ISNTTGVNNTAN
+877 ISNTTGNSNTAIGLSSLRGN
-889 GVNSLNSNTTGGSN
+889 TTGFSNTASGVSSLRGNTTGFSNTASGLNSLRDNTTGNSNTASGSNSLQSNTTGNSN
-903 TANGVNS
+903 TASGAS
-910 LRSNTTGGNN
+910 
-920 TAIGRDSLFSNTTGG
+920 SLFSNTTG
-935 SNTAIGLNAGR
+935 SNNVASGLNSLRDNTTGSLNVALGSGSGR
-946 YIADGTTDNTT
+946 YIADGTTANAT
-957 GSNSIFLGSDT
+957 GSNSVFLGSDT

-978 IVIGHNATGIGSN
+978 IVIGHDATGIGSN

-1019 LSVVTS
+1019 LSVVTES
-1025 SNTNGIQIRR
+1025 STDGIQIRR
-1035 NINTGGNY
+1035 NSSTTNAY
-1043 ALLGFRISTLDDNFN
+1043 ALLGFRVITTEGPINF
-1058 YAEIRGLRTNRNT
+1058 AEVRAVRTNRGAS
-1071 TQDTDLVFLTRSN
+1071 QDTDLRFVTRSN
-1084 NTLGERMTIRDDGN
+1084 SSNSEKMTIRDDGN
-1098 VGIGTNNPVARL
+1098 VGIGTTDP
-1110 QVATAD
+1110 ATLLSVVTSSNTEGIQIRRD
-1116 ATQYQRALK
+1116 ATSTNAYSL
-1125 LGVGSTTDNSG
+1125 LGFRIATSN
-1136 SFIEFPSATT
+1136 SATNYAEIRAVRTNRAVSNDT
-1146 DTLGSRI
+1146 D
-1153 GGARQG
+1153 
-1159 SGGASY
+1159 
-1165 LRFDTTNSSSVVGE
+1165 LRFYTLSNNSLTE
-1179 KMRITSDGLVGI
+1179 PMRIRD
-1191 GTTAPVAPLDILS
+1191 D
-1204 SNFPALKIKRSSG
+1204 
-1217 GASVILHENSAGNQ
+1217 
-1231 YYSGIDTSGSYYLLN
+1231 
-1246 GSFVTTMLTTSG
+1246 
-1258 GLVGIGETAPTAQLQ
+1258 GLVGIGETAPNAQLQ
-1273 VKSGATSRVPLVVDT
+1273 VKSGAVGRIPLIVNTIAD
-1288 LASHTVNSQEWKING
+1288 HTALLQEWQING
-1303 SNVAFLDNGGY
+1303 TAQARITNSGY
-1314 LRSSGIS
+1314 LSGLGLLNLSSS
-1321 HFTQNNALLYTE
+1321 NNASIVMLNAGTTI
-1333 STGIRIQRNIADA
+1333 SRNVADA
-1346 NTALIINQVNS
+1346 NTALVINQVNS
-1357 GSTGDIL
+1357 GSTGIDYDPQGNGGYPMRVKAPVITHFQPGASDDIYGVSVITFSKGGTTL
-1364 KVQATGTD
+1364 AT
-1372 RLVVKQ
+1372 
-1378 NGLVSINEATPTAQ
+1378 AT
-1392 LHVKSGSTSRVPII
+1392 VG
-1406 VDSLT
+1406 
-1411 SHLQNL
+1411 
-1417 QEWKYGG
+1417 WGG
-1424 NLGAFVD
+1424 NNTTLDVD
-1431 NEGNFFNENG
+1431 FGG
-1441 TYGTIS
+1441 TFSSAEVRVYG
-1447 DQRLKENIVDSRN
+1447 VN
-1460 YIDDLMKLRVVK
+1460 Y
-1472 YSLKEEK
+1472 
-1479 STQPTHLG
+1479 
-1487 FIAQEFEQVFPKMIG
+1487 
-1502 EFTKEIGKDIK
+1502 
-1513 GNAITEK
+1513 
-1520 YKSIKM
+1520 
-1526 SVLIPM
+1526 
-1532 LVKTIQ
+1532 
-1538 ELKGELDEL
+1538 
-1547 KEKIK
+1547 

>member
-243 LKWNEDTGTIN
+243 LKWNEATGTIN

-306 NQPDLLMGVCLREID
+306 HQPDLLMGVCLREID
-321 TGRKGYILS
+321 DGRKGYILS

-437 TRADLV
+437 TRADLI

-531 QDDTTALRVV
+531 EDDTTALRVV

-655 QAVATRQDAPTDLGV
+655 QAVATRQDTPTDLGV
-670 AYFNA
+670 AYFST

-695 DTTIRNTGTTV
+695 DTTIRNSGTTV
-706 IPLVVNTISGTTSAI
+706 VPLTVDAINSTTADLQQWRVNNVIRNVITSSGYYLSPVGMTNTTF
-721 QEWQSNGTQRAYID
+721 SNGRFEFGGGG
-735 NDAGRLRTTA
+735 N
-745 GVANRTNFNS
+745 
-755 SLIQPTDTGT
+755 P
-765 IISRNIADANPSLIV
+765 IIIRNVADANPSLIV

-793 FQFAGANKLEI
+793 FQFSGDNKLEI

-820 TQNGVSIL
+820 TQDGVPIL

-833 PTGSTAIPVGQN
+833 PTGSTAIPTGQN
-845 TFVGRSGN
+845 TFVGLSGN
-853 TTMGSTATSVDHAS
+853 TTMGSTATSTDHAS
-867 YNTSVGFNAF
+867 NNTAIGFNAF
-877 ISNTTGVNNTAN
+877 ISNTTGNSNTAIGLSSLRGN
-889 GVNSLNSNTTGGSN
+889 TTGFSNTASGVSSLRGNTTGFSNTASGLNSLRDNTTGNSNTASGSNSLQSNTTGNSN
-903 TANGVNS
+903 TASGAS
-910 LRSNTTGGNN
+910 
-920 TAIGRDSLFSNTTGG
+920 SLFSNTTG
-935 SNTAIGLNAGR
+935 SNNVASGLNSLRDNTTGSLNVALGSGSGR
-946 YIADGTTDNTT
+946 YIADGTTANAT
-957 GSNSIFLGSDT
+957 GSNSVFLGSDT

-978 IVIGHNATGIGSN
+978 IVIGHDATGIGSN

-1025 SNTNGIQIRR
+1025 SNTSGIQIRR
-1035 NINTGGNY
+1035 NSFNANAY
-1043 ALLGFRISTLDDNFN
+1043 ALLGFRINTTEDPSNF
-1058 YAEIRGLRTNRNT
+1058 AEIRGVRTNRGIT
-1071 TQDTDLVFLTRSN
+1071 ADTDLRFVTRSN
-1084 NTLGERMTIRDDGN
+1084 GTLAERMTIRDDGN
-1098 VGIGTNNPVARL
+1098 VGIGTTDPTSNLEVF
-1110 QVATAD
+1110 
-1116 ATQYQRALK
+1116 
-1125 LGVGSTTDNSG
+1125 STTTPEFKLNRNGAVFGIMNVQSDN
-1136 SFIEFPSATT
+1136 FRIET
-1146 DTLGSRI
+1146 
-1153 GGARQG
+1153 
-1159 SGGASY
+1159 ASNHA
-1165 LRFDTTNSSSVVGE
+1165 LVFRTNFVERMRVTNS
-1179 KMRITSDGLVGI
+1179 GLVGI
-1191 GTTAPVAPLDILS
+1191 GTSAPTRELHVHSSATASYLSLTNSTTGTTSNDGFQLGEFNADAYLINREAGSMFFRTNDIDRIRILS
-1204 SNFPALKIKRSSG
+1204 D
-1217 GASVILHENSAGNQ
+1217 GN
-1231 YYSGIDTSGSYYLLN
+1231 
-1246 GSFVTTMLTTSG
+1246 
-1258 GLVGIGETAPTAQLQ
+1258 VGIGETAPTAQLQ
-1273 VKSGATSRVPLVVDT
+1273 VKSGATTRVPLIVDT

-1333 STGIRIQRNIADA
+1333 STGIRIQRNVADA
-1346 NTALIINQVNS
+1346 NPALIINQQNA
-1357 GSTGDIL
+1357 GSTGKIASFRFNGVEKSFIDKDGNFSGASVIPTYDL
-1364 KVQATGTD
+1364 LGSRAGTAGD
-1372 RLVVKQ
+1372 GTITVTNITLYDELVVELLFDTGIDGKSNRTQ
-1378 NGLVSINEATPTAQ
+1378 APVITHFQPGGAGDLNGLTVVSVQPGGTTLVSATVEKGANNTT
-1392 LHVKSGSTSRVPII
+1392 LN
-1406 VDSLT
+1406 VDFGGT
-1411 SHLQNL
+1411 VTDYVVNV
-1417 QEWKYGG
+1417 YG
-1424 NLGAFVD
+1424 
-1431 NEGNFFNENG
+1431 
-1441 TYGTIS
+1441 
-1447 DQRLKENIVDSRN
+1447 
-1460 YIDDLMKLRVVK
+1460 
-1472 YSLKEEK
+1472 
-1479 STQPTHLG
+1479 
-1487 FIAQEFEQVFPKMIG
+1487 
-1502 EFTKEIGKDIK
+1502 
-1513 GNAITEK
+1513 
-1520 YKSIKM
+1520 
-1526 SVLIPM
+1526 VLY
-1532 LVKTIQ
+1532 
-1538 ELKGELDEL
+1538 
-1547 KEKIK
+1547 